1 VDQIVEEIRAA
12 CTGLSVEEIQAQI
25 EASQNAASVADPEAL
40 AQWCYTL
47 ANGS

>member
-1 VDQIVEEIRAA
+1 MDQIVEEIRSV
-12 CTGLSVEEIQAQI
+12 CSGLSVEEIQAQI
-25 EASQNAASVADPEAL
+25 EASQNAGAVTDSSAL